1 MATQE
6 ERKAQTKQK
15 ILDCA
20 KILFEQY
27 GFDATSVDQILK
39 AANIAKG
46 TFYQHFKTK
55 LDILISLSRG
65 ENSVK
70 MKEVLAQIKNGA
82 LEPLDVLVFHLTQI
96 GEWFEKHPK
105 IAEALIIANITEP
118 KEKISTD
125 PEYTS
130 RGFIHTVLSSAQ
142 KQKLIKENIDLWE
155 VTAMIGGFIV
165 VTIIYWAKDPKE
177 GVLAKSLVSKLTILL
192 DGIKT

>member
-6 ERKAQTKQK
+6 ERKAQTKQN
-15 ILDCA
+15 ILNCA
-20 KILFEQY
+20 KKLFDKN
-27 GFDATSVDQILK
+27 GFEKTSLDQILK
-39 AANIAKG
+39 SANIAKG

-55 LDILISLSRG
+55 LDILIAVSRG

-70 MKEVLAQIKNGA
+70 MKEVLNQVQNGT
-82 LEPLDVLVFHLTQI
+82 LKPLDVLLYHLKQI
-96 GEWFEKHPK
+96 GDWFEKHPK
-105 IAEALIIANITEP
+105 IAQTLIIANITEP
-118 KEKISTD
+118 KEKISTH

-130 RGFIHTVLSSAQ
+130 RGFIHSVLSSAQ
-142 KQKLIKENIDLWE
+142 KQKLIKQDIDLWE

-177 GVLAKSLVSKLTILL
+177 GVLANSLISKLNILL